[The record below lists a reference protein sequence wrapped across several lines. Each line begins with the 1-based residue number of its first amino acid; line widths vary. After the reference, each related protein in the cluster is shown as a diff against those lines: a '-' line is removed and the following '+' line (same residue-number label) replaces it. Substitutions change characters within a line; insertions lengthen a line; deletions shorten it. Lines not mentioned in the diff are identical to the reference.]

1 MKSKISSLC
10 KSVIVVAALGCYS
23 LMADASEGKIM
34 NQNVQSKVLNIEPVK
49 TQIDFIPDVVYAQ
62 VPSRGFQNVAL
73 YMDIMQPK
81 KAEKMPAI
89 IFVTGGGFINANR
102 ANGIQERLKLAE
114 AGYVVASINYRVAP
128 TSRFPEPLEDV
139 KSAIR
144 YIKANAD
151 KFNVDPDRV
160 GIIGGSA
167 GGYLSAMTAT
177 TSGSKTFDKGDNLY
191 VSSSVKCAVDLFGLS
206 DLTRVGDDF
215 SAEVQ
220 KNHKSAGATESLW
233 VNGSP
238 VFGGKDGGILSDPK
252 AAELANPIH
261 YINSSSAPMLL
272 MHGSADKVVSPSQ
285 TDLLFQA
292 LKKNGI
298 ASERY
303 VVQNAEHGGEYWVQ
317 DKVMDII
324 ISFFDKYLK

>member
-1 MKSKISSLC
+1 MKLNSSSL
-10 KSVIVVAALGCYS
+10 VLTVALSTLLGFFS
-23 LMADASEGKIM
+23 MPSQASENAASQQYVK
-34 NQNVQSKVLNIEPVK
+34 SRVLDIKPVK
-49 TQIDFIPDVVYAQ
+49 THIDFIPDVVYSQ

-81 KAEKMPAI
+81 KNEKMPAI

-102 ANGIQERLKLAE
+102 ANGIQERLRLAE

-128 TSRFPEPLEDV
+128 TSKFPQPLEDV

-151 KFNVDPDRV
+151 KFNVDPKRV

-167 GGYLSAMTAT
+167 GGYLSAMAAT
-177 TSGSKTFDKGDNLY
+177 TSGSKTFDKGDNLD
-191 VSSSVKCAVDLFGLS
+191 VSSDVKCAVDLFGLS
-206 DLTRVGDDF
+206 DLTRIGDDF
-215 SAEVQ
+215 SEDVQ
-220 KNHKSAGATESLW
+220 LRHKSAGATEALW
-233 VNGSP
+233 VNGSA
-238 VFGGKDGGILSDPK
+238 VFESTGGSILSNPK

-261 YINSSSAPMLL
+261 YISKSSAPMLL

-292 LKKNGI
+292 LRKNGI
-298 ASERY
+298 ESERY
-303 VVQNAEHGGEYWVQ
+303 VITDAEHGGVYWVQ
-317 DKVMDII
+317 DVVMDII
-324 ISFFDKYLK
+324 IGFFDRHLK